1 MVQVTSLWLPILVSA
16 AVVFVASSVIHMLL
30 GYHRADYGL
39 LPGEDDVQAA
49 LRKFNLPTGD
59 FELPHPQS
67 PKDASSQA
75 FREKLDKGPVVLMT
89 VMPSGGLRRWAATW
103 RSGSSGGTGRRIPDW
118 SRAAGRYGLSSSLS
132 VREHGC
138 VRRLCARPLADVYLV
153 QSLLGDDHQDECR
166 WVGLRV
172 AHGGHLRL
180 ALAALAAS
188 NGCAA
193 ITRI

>member
-75 FREKLDKGPVVLMT
+75 FREKLDKGPVVIMT
-89 VMPSGGLRRWAATW
+89 VMANGGPSMARTLALWFL
-103 RSGSSGGTGRRIPDW
+103 
-118 SRAAGRYGLSSSLS
+118 Y
-132 VREHGC
+132 C
-138 VRRLCARPLADVYLV
+138 VV
-153 QSLLGDDHQDECR
+153 
-166 WVGLRV
+166 VGLVV
-172 AHGGHLRL
+172 AYLAGL
-180 ALAALAAS
+180 ALPAGAAYRPVFRFVSTAAFAGYALGLWQMS
-188 NGCAA
+188 IWYNRSWATTIRTSVDGLVYALLTA
-193 ITRI
+193 GTFGWLWPR